1 VCIEQPVRLGVVC
14 HERQTSEF
22 CRGKTPHH
30 TVPEGSR
37 KSRAKSR
44 GNTWAFDGDTITV
57 FISMT
62 WKRRG
67 GRKVIIAPDGSDAW
81 APAKPRPD
89 ETLIRALARAHRW
102 KRMLEVERYRSIA
115 EIAEAEKIDRSFVSR
130 LLRLTL
136 LAPDI
141 QEAILEGRQAKGIQ
155 LDELTQAV
163 PGAWEEQRLLANGS
177 LKRPDQKL
185 LAI

>member
-1 VCIEQPVRLGVVC
+1 MKFPSATR
-14 HERQTSEF
+14 R
-22 CRGKTPHH
+22 
-30 TVPEGSR
+30 
-37 KSRAKSR
+37 
-44 GNTWAFDGDTITV
+44 ITV
-57 FISMT
+57 FIPMT

-81 APAKPRPD
+81 APTKTRPD

-102 KRMLEVERYRSIA
+102 NRMLEAGKFRSIT

-141 QEAILEGRQAKGIQ
+141 QEAILEGRQAKGMQ
-155 LDELTQAV
+155 LEELTRAV
-163 PGAWEEQRLLANGS
+163 PGEWEGQRWLLCTSSSVSSA
-177 LKRPDQKL
+177 R
-185 LAI
+185 